1 MGFVNKRII
10 GTYESQRQG
19 ALIIAIG
26 AMHGNEAAGVLALR
40 EVFSMLEK
48 EKVSNSDFVFHGKL
62 IGLIGNLKAYQTN
75 QRFVEND
82 LNRLWKSDFIAN
94 LQENTANLQNEAAE
108 LIELL
113 SVITSEIKASNATQI
128 VLLDLHTTSAEGG
141 IFTIPTEDED
151 GLRLAKA
158 LFAPVILGLMHGIG
172 GTLLHLTTAQYFQKF
187 TSVPVTC
194 VAFEGG
200 QHEDALSVSRSI
212 SAVINCLRANACL
225 RAEDVDNKHDVI
237 LKKHA
242 AQLPKMSR
250 LVYVHTIQPNDDF
263 VMRPGYVNF
272 QAIKKGEHLAD
283 DKNGAIYSFYNG
295 LILMPLYQKKGS
307 DGFFVVQEI
316 F

>member
-1 MGFVNKRII
+1 MEFVNNRII
-10 GTYESQRQG
+10 GTYESYRKG

-26 AMHGNEAAGVLALR
+26 AMHGNETAGVLALQ
-40 EVFSMLEK
+40 EVFKMLGK
-48 EKVSNSDFVFHGKL
+48 EEVSNPNFIFHGKL
-62 IGLIGNLKAYQTN
+62 IGLVGNLKALQTN
-75 QRFVEND
+75 QRFVQQD
-82 LNRLWKSDFIAN
+82 LNRLWKSDYIAN
-94 LQENTANLQNEAAE
+94 LQQNTLPLQNEDAE

-113 SVITSEIKASNATQI
+113 SVITSEIKTYNATQV

-151 GLRLAKA
+151 GLRLAQS

-172 GTLLHLTTAQYFQKF
+172 GTLLHLTTAKYFEKF
-187 TSVPVTC
+187 TKVPVSC

-200 QHEDALSVSRSI
+200 QHNDALSVSRSI
-212 SAVINCLRANACL
+212 SATINCLRASKCL
-225 RAEDVDNKHDVI
+225 QPEDVDNKHDAI
-237 LKKHA
+237 LQKHA

-250 LVYVHTIQPNDDF
+250 LVYVHAIQPEDEF

-272 QAIKKGEHLAD
+272 QAIKKSEHLAD

-307 DGFFVVQEI
+307 DGFFIVQEI
-316 F
+316 I